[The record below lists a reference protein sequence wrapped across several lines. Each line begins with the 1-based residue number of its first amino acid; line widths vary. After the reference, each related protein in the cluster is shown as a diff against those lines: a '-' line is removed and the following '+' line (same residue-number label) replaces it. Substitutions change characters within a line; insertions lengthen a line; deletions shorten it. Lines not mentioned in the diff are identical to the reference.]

1 MTFSKENSVPL
12 VEESVVVARPPE
24 VVFDFLSKFENL
36 AVYDPFVL
44 ASGQVGDG
52 PVGLGT
58 RGRGTSSY
66 MGQRSDWTVEYTEF
80 DPPWR
85 MVSRSIEGR
94 RDVTVTFRFQQVDGG
109 TRVTEQIDVRSGLG
123 FLDKLPDRLVSPVLG
138 WSLRSNLKNLAS
150 WLTEHTQA

>member
-1 MTFSKENSVPL
+1 MPA
-12 VEESVVVARPPE
+12 VEESVVIARPPE
-24 VVFDFLSKFENL
+24 LVFDFLSKFENL

-80 DPPWR
+80 DPPRR
-85 MVSRSIEGR
+85 MVSRSVEGR
-94 RDVTVTFRFQQVDGG
+94 RDVTVVFRFQPVDGG
-109 TRVTEQIDVRSGLG
+109 TRVTEQIEVRSGLG
-123 FLDKLPDRLVSPVLG
+123 FLDNLPDRLVCLVLG
-138 WSLRSNLKNLAS
+138 RSLRSNLKNLAK
-150 WLTEHTQA
+150 WLTKHPQA